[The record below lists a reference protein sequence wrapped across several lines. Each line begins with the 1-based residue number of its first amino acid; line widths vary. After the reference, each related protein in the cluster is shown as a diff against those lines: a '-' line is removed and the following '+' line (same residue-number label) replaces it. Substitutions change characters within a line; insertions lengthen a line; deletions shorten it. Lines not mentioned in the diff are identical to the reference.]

1 MNAMS
6 IKPIETRYNGYR
18 FRSRLEAR
26 WAVFFDAVGMPYEYE
41 PEGFVLDD
49 GTTYLPDF
57 YLPWFNA
64 YVEIKRKN
72 LSDDELECA
81 RDKCFSLFCDHNVI
95 TLLCKGDPLDMDMEI
110 CCDCYDRSIDHDVPW
125 TDVAIFMEGTY
136 WHGLDDEGKHAIYGN
151 GKHRISIAVGK
162 NTDRDVA
169 VFPYK
174 DVFALSS
181 LYEYRSTLQG
191 CRLKSRMARFE
202 HGETPINTGVDYGRS

>member
-1 MNAMS
+1 MS
-6 IKPIETRYNGYR
+6 IKAIETTYNGYR

-72 LSDDELECA
+72 MSEDELEDA
-81 RDKCFSLFCDHNVI
+81 RDKCFSLSCDIYAKSGIV
-95 TLLCKGDPLDMDMEI
+95 LLCIGDPFDMDVEI
-110 CCDCYDRSIDHDVPW
+110 YCDCYDKSVNQHIPW
-125 TDVAIFMEGTY
+125 CDTAMFVEGAY
-136 WHGLDDEGKHAIYGN
+136 WYDFDYKGNRVVVGN

-162 NTDRDVA
+162 RTDRKNI
-169 VFPYK
+169 VFPYN
-174 DVFALSS
+174 DVFDLANI
-181 LYEYRSTLQG
+181 YEYRSTLQG
-191 CRLKSRMARFE
+191 CRLKSRTARFE
-202 HGETPINTGVDYGRS
+202 HGEMPIITGVK